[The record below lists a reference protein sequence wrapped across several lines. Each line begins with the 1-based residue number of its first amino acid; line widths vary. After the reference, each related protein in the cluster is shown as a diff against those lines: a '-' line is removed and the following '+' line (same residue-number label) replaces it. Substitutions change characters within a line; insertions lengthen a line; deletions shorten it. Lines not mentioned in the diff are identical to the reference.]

1 MHAGICESVPVS
13 KCSYG
18 FNLVQCLSLQI
29 KKLKHREA
37 YTDLMVAGPWPY
49 TERRQGGWLLLF
61 GQMFSFQE
69 INEGHPNVY
78 LLPPHPTLRAK
89 YSAPACLFKTTSL
102 AGHGIIYL
110 QSHHLGDRGRKIKSS
125 KPVLPRNDLETNL
138 VFRGLCFLK
147 KKMSILLKCN
157 FFYKLF

>member
-37 YTDLMVAGPWPY
+37 YTDLMVAEPWPY

-69 INEGHPNVY
+69 INEYSDLTVIGFIYILKMILCVY
-78 LLPPHPTLRAK
+78 LL
-89 YSAPACLFKTTSL
+89 C
-102 AGHGIIYL
+102 
-110 QSHHLGDRGRKIKSS
+110 IK
-125 KPVLPRNDLETNL
+125 
-138 VFRGLCFLK
+138 
-147 KKMSILLKCN
+147 
-157 FFYKLF
+157 